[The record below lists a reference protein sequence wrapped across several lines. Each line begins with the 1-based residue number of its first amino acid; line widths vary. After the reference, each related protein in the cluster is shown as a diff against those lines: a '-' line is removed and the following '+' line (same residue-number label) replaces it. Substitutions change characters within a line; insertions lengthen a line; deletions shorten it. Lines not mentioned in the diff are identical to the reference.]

1 LVFKKI
7 NPELIKSGGS
17 IEEAAKIFTN
27 ILEGN
32 GTDAQNSVVLANS
45 ALAIH
50 TIRQNEHIEDSVEEA
65 KSSLFGGKALQ
76 ALKTLIK

>member
-1 LVFKKI
+1 VAAPLKK
-7 NPELIKSGGS
+7 LQKSLQ
-17 IEEAAKIFTN
+17 TY
-27 ILEGN
+27 LEGN

-65 KSSLFGGKALQ
+65 KSSYSEEKLYKL
-76 ALKTLIK
+76 